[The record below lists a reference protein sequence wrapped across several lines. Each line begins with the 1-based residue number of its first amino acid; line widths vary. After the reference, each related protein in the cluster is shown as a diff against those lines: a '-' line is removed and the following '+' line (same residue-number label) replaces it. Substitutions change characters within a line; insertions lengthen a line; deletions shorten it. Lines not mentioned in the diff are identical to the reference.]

1 MHQQVFVAA
10 SVVLLAV
17 WHALGDMPCLH
28 CAHVK
33 YQQACTAAC
42 IVFSAVECTWK
53 QCMHQQALNVAAKG
67 FARLFDC
74 RTAVYIQKRQAL
86 HFRSAALIS
95 CNIVHAHAKSARHM
109 PTAGMQFADMNQH
122 VGTLQYV
129 LQIDSQIL
137 SPLCDV
143 HTAMCT
149 VQRRQTAT
157 LMKSSSMPPAEV
169 HKTSTMRC
177 CTK

>member
-1 MHQQVFVAA
+1 MWVPCTAAHTVFSAVCNTLHLFCLRMHQQVFVAA

-67 FARLFDC
+67 FARLFAC

-86 HFRSAALIS
+86 HLKSGAL
-95 CNIVHAHAKSARHM
+95 
-109 PTAGMQFADMNQH
+109 
-122 VGTLQYV
+122 L
-129 LQIDSQIL
+129 
-137 SPLCDV
+137 
-143 HTAMCT
+143 
-149 VQRRQTAT
+149 
-157 LMKSSSMPPAEV
+157 
-169 HKTSTMRC
+169 
-177 CTK
+177 

>member
-1 MHQQVFVAA
+1 
-10 SVVLLAV
+10 
-17 WHALGDMPCLH
+17 MPCLH

-33 YQQACTAAC
+33 YQQACTAAR
-42 IVFSAVECTWK
+42 IFSAVECAWK
-53 QCMHQQALNVAAKG
+53 QRMHQQALNVAAKG

-74 RTAVYIQKRQAL
+74 RTAVYIQRAASTAL
-86 HFRSAALIS
+86 VIRSAALIS
-95 CNIVHAHAKSARHM
+95 CNIVHAQAKSARHM
-109 PTAGMQFADMNQH
+109 PTACMQFADMNQH

-129 LQIDSQIL
+129 RQIHSQIL

-143 HTAMCT
+143 YTAMCT
-149 VQRRQTAT
+149 VQRRQTET

-169 HKTSTMRC
+169 HKTFTMRC